1 MTQIYLT
8 LNDILKSQ
16 SMTNRD
22 KKNQFKSLLK
32 EADNQEYNL
41 FKIQMKVVLLKT
53 VLKLKGQNFNHISEQ
68 QVRLNKVKKDL
79 KAMKKVIKQN
89 IKLIGTM

>member
-22 KKNQFKSLLK
+22 KKNQFQSLLK

-41 FKIQMKVVLLKT
+41 FKIQMKVILLKT
-53 VLKLKGQNFNHISEQ
+53 VLKLKGQKLSHISEQ
-68 QVRLNKVKKDL
+68 QVRLSKVKKDL